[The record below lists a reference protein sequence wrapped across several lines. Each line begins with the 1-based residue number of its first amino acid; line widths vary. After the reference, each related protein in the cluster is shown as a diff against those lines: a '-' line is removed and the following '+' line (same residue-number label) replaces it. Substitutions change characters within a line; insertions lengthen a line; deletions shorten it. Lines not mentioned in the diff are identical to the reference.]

1 MSTIITFYTA
11 ANDDAAEDQG
21 PGRDQAGFDNFDVF
35 ASLEE
40 WESLLLDRS
49 IDDVDGPEQ
58 VNDEVSP
65 IILAFLPAL
74 TKALAAANPATLAD
88 VTRRWVDLRAQD
100 GETLD
105 PAQARKILDAVAA
118 LARSRRKLY
127 CQVP

>member
-21 PGRDQAGFDNFDVF
+21 PGRDKVVLGNFDVF

-58 VNDEVSP
+58 VNDEESP
-65 IILAFLPAL
+65 IILGFLPAL

-88 VTRRWVDLRAQD
+88 LTQRWVTARKQD

-105 PAQARKILDAVAA
+105 PAQARTIVDAVAA

-127 CQVP
+127 CQVA

>member
-1 MSTIITFYTA
+1 MSANITFYTA

-21 PGRDQAGFDNFDVF
+21 PGRDAVRFDGFDVF

-40 WESLLLDRS
+40 WESFLLDRH
-49 IDDVDGPEQ
+49 IDEVDGPEQ

-65 IILAFLPAL
+65 IILAFLPRL
-74 TKALAAANPATLAD
+74 TKALAAAHPALLAD
-88 VTRRWVDLRAQD
+88 VTKQWVASRAAD
-100 GETLD
+100 GESLD
-105 PAQARKILDAVAA
+105 PARAREILNAVAA

>member
-11 ANDDAAEDQG
+11 ADDAAAEDQG
-21 PGRDQAGFDNFDVF
+21 PGRDKVVFGNFDVF

-49 IDDVDGPEQ
+49 MDDVDGPEQ
-58 VNDEVSP
+58 VNDEESP
-65 IILAFLPAL
+65 IILGFLPRL
-74 TKALAAANPATLAD
+74 TKALAAANPAALAD
-88 VTRRWVDLRAQD
+88 LTRRWVAARAQD

-105 PAQARKILDAVAA
+105 PAQARKIIDAVAA

-127 CQVP
+127 CQVA

>member
-11 ANDDAAEDQG
+11 ADDDAAEEPG
-21 PGRDQAGFDNFDVF
+21 PGRDAVRFEGFDVF

-49 IDDVDGPEQ
+49 GDEVDGPEQ

-65 IILAFLPAL
+65 IILAFLPRLA
-74 TKALAAANPATLAD
+74 KALAAANPAALGD
-88 VTRRWVDLRAQD
+88 LTRRWVAARAKD

-105 PAQARKILDAVAA
+105 PALARRVLDAVAA

-127 CQVP
+127 CQVA